1 MSYKEEDIPKKPV
14 KRKARVERILK
25 KKEPQLVE
33 GARHTLILKGHKSS
47 QIVND
52 VLKNI
57 SALQKPYSKV
67 LSRKNE
73 ILPFEDIN
81 SLEFLATKN
90 DCSIFALGSHSKKRP
105 HNLILGR
112 LFDGHLL
119 DMFEFGIDSFVAIEE
134 FSGPK
139 KAFGSKPV
147 MIFQGDQWEI
157 DSQFTRLQNFLLDFF
172 RSDKIDKISLK
183 GVDHVLVCTVSE
195 GKVYVRG
202 YMVQFKKSGTK
213 VPNAQLVEMG
223 PFLDLSV
230 RRTNLGSDDMWKAAC
245 KKPKIVKPTKVKNI
259 TSNNFGDKIGQIHM
273 KKQNLD
279 RMGGRRSTAL
289 RSGKRN
295 ITDTSGSNFNEEDYD
310 EPTTSNPAPKKQKTL
325 SQRNPLADF

>member
-1 MSYKEEDIPKKPV
+1 
-14 KRKARVERILK
+14 
-25 KKEPQLVE
+25 
-33 GARHTLILKGHKSS
+33 
-47 QIVND
+47 
-52 VLKNI
+52 
-57 SALQKPYSKV
+57 
-67 LSRKNE
+67 
-73 ILPFEDIN
+73 
-81 SLEFLATKN
+81 
-90 DCSIFALGSHSKKRP
+90 
-105 HNLILGR
+105 
-112 LFDGHLL
+112 
-119 DMFEFGIDSFVAIEE
+119 
-134 FSGPK
+134 
-139 KAFGSKPV
+139 

-183 GVDHVLVCTVSE
+183 GVDHVLVSTVSE